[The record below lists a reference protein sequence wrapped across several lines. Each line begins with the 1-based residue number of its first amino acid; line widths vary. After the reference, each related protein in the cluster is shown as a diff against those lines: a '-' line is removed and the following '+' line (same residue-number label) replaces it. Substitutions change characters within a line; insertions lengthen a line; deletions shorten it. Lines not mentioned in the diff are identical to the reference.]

1 MRLIYHL
8 WAHQQLFR
16 DYLTCLLHF
25 RYLKQHYHYPPSPV
39 SPSPSGCLCL
49 RWNWMAVSPLKILLC
64 VQIAFKILL
73 QLYQLEIL
81 VVKRMYQLKSTVS
94 ARQSTTFEFY
104 SFTWIYKFVLAQV
117 NTPSDKYK
125 LIKATDCIFCFL
137 VVVSRVKQARGV
149 PPHNSKEN
157 QCKSWMYK
165 LM

>member
-25 RYLKQHYHYPPSPV
+25 RYLIQHYHYPPSPV

-49 RWNWMAVSPLKILLC
+49 RWNWMAVKILSC
-64 VQIAFKILL
+64 VQIAFKIML

-137 VVVSRVKQARGV
+137 VVVSKVKQARGV
-149 PPHNSKEN
+149 PPHNFKEN

>member
-25 RYLKQHYHYPPSPV
+25 RYLIQHYHYPPSPV

-49 RWNWMAVSPLKILLC
+49 RWNWMAVSPLKILSC
-64 VQIAFKILL
+64 VQIAFKIML

-137 VVVSRVKQARGV
+137 VVVSKVKQARGV
-149 PPHNSKEN
+149 PPHNFKEN